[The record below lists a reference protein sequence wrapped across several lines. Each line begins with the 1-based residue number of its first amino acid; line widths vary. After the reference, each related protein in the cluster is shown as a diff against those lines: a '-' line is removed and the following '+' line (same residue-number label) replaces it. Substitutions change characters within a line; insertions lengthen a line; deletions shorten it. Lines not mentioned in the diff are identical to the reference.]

1 MNADLGNLFEMWQ
14 AWSKNRR
21 TGKFNLELLL
31 GKVQKLIQ
39 IQFSPVGMMDKP
51 LVGASR
57 RFLLVRTSHQTFGTA
72 KEVIANLRRQLR
84 RYIGIGLDSK
94 IADTFS
100 GVE

>member
-1 MNADLGNLFEMWQ
+1 
-14 AWSKNRR
+14 
-21 TGKFNLELLL
+21 
-31 GKVQKLIQ
+31 
-39 IQFSPVGMMDKP
+39 MMDKF

-57 RFLLVRTSHQTFGTA
+57 RFLLVRTGQQTFGTA

-84 RYIGIGLDSK
+84 GHIGIGLDSQ